1 MVCERKF
8 PLSFLGPVRMMEF
21 HEDVI
26 RVIFEFSLEILRAVE
41 EKNFY
46 AGGWPT

>member
-1 MVCERKF
+1 
-8 PLSFLGPVRMMEF
+8 MEF

-26 RVIFEFSLEILRAVE
+26 RVIFEFSIEILRAVE

-46 AGGWPT
+46 AGGWPTLEKGKSEEDMY